1 MFFCKYFFIVAS
13 FPSRFAFL
21 PFSLFV
27 IPECSHQTFTFD
39 GRCYNTCP
47 ERAFI
52 VPEKAASG
60 SGEVGSSKSESLS
73 LRKRDA
79 NFDDLQDII
88 GRTESL
94 VKNRAIMAESVQ
106 KLCGSCH
113 ASCTRCKGPLDSDCV
128 ECDADYDRVIIGSGI
143 GCLRKTNATTWNIL
157 DSMQHELNS
166 YSPLEIIVISF
177 VIVAS
182 LVIMCVSVYLL
193 CRRHGASN
201 PAAAERDK
209 TFSGKYSYDPI
220 VQDLEEIM
228 LIKAPAIAAAASDDE
243 TEGESDDSGL

>member
-1 MFFCKYFFIVAS
+1 M
-13 FPSRFAFL
+13 
-21 PFSLFV
+21 

-47 ERAFI
+47 ERTFI

-128 ECDADYDRVIIGSGI
+128 ECDTDYDRVIIGSGI

>member
-1 MFFCKYFFIVAS
+1 M
-13 FPSRFAFL
+13 
-21 PFSLFV
+21 

-47 ERAFI
+47 ERTFI
-52 VPEKAASG
+52 VPEKAS

-73 LRKRDA
+73 LKKRDA

-128 ECDADYDRVIIGSGI
+128 ICGADYDQVIIGSGI
-143 GCLRKTNATTWNIL
+143 GCLRKANATTWNIMESL
-157 DSMQHELNS
+157 QHELNG
-166 YSPLEIIVISF
+166 YSPTEIILISF
-177 VIVAS
+177 VMVAS
-182 LVIMCVSVYLL
+182 VVIMCVCVYLL
-193 CRRHGASN
+193 CRRHGAHNS
-201 PAAAERDK
+201 AAAERDK

-220 VQDLEEIM
+220 VQDNEEIM
-228 LIKAPAIAAAASDDE
+228 LIRAPTIAAAASYDD